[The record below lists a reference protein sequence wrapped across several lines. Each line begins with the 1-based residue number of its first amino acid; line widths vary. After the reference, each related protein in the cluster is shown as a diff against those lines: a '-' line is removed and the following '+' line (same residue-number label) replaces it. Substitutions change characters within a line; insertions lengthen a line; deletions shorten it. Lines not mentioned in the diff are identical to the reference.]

1 MSAWRTLGGVLAA
14 AGLLLAPAAGHAQA
28 TLSQARS
35 PASCVSFDV
44 GNPNWNQAARAV
56 SSNNSVA
63 TSTVNDNQATDA
75 LVCTQYAFAIPA
87 SATVLGIIIR
97 VERRVSATAGV
108 APTSQVLNRPVDRD
122 DIPDLTLSRTELLG
136 NAPDAA
142 VEAGLF
148 KVPRVI
154 G

>member
-1 MSAWRTLGGVLAA
+1 MSALTRQDVQRIAELARLELTHDELDLFTRQLGDILTYVE
-14 AGLLLAPAAGHAQA
+14 QI
-28 TLSQARS
+28 RS
-35 PASCVSFDV
+35 LD
-44 GNPNWNQAARAV
+44 
-56 SSNNSVA
+56 
-63 TSTVNDNQATDA
+63 TT
-75 LVCTQYAFAIPA
+75 
-87 SATVLGIIIR
+87 
-97 VERRVSATAGV
+97 GV

-142 VEAGLF
+142 LEAGLF